1 MPTPIQHLR
10 IADEIMS
17 IQLPFRSWQLLT
29 DHRPAFLLGSCAP
42 DVTILSGQSREQTH
56 FVNLSMRNQL
66 SGYQEMFRIYS
77 ELACPDKL
85 DGAQAAFITGYITHL
100 LVDELWVAQVYDP
113 YLATQVPKNQGNRS
127 ALVED
132 LLRAWLENRDLV
144 KLNANV
150 GNSLAWAEPDRWVS
164 FISDEHLGAWRDRI
178 VKSFSTAMR
187 TRTAEIFAARHHL
200 SVSEFRRILSSPSEM
215 KQRIFSR
222 VPLQGLEQFY
232 IYAFERGRAL
242 AVSYLSSDLCAKPE

>member
-1 MPTPIQHLR
+1 MQHLR
-10 IADEIMS
+10 IANEIMS
-17 IQLPFRSWQLLT
+17 IELPFRSWQLLT

-56 FVNLSMRNQL
+56 FVNLSMRNQP

-113 YLATQVPKNQGNRS
+113 YLAIQVPKNQGNGS

-150 GNSLAWAEPDRWVS
+150 GNSLGLAEPDRWVS
-164 FISDEHLGAWRDRI
+164 FISDEHLRAWRDRI
-178 VKSFSTAMR
+178 AKSFNHFTAMR
-187 TRTAEIFAARHHL
+187 TRTAEVFAARHHL
-200 SVSEFRRILSSPSEM
+200 SVSEFRRVLSSPSEM
-215 KQRIFSR
+215 KQRIFNR
-222 VPLQGLEQFY
+222 VPLQCLEQFY
-232 IYAFERGRAL
+232 VYAFERGRVL
-242 AVSYLSSDLCAKPE
+242 AVSYLSNDLCTKYE